1 MTLPNVRMVYYS
13 DELLKNPAAGGI
25 TLSVQTGLGELALIF
40 LRLGATA
47 FGGPAA
53 HIALMEEEFVR
64 RRKWLTHEEFLDL
77 LGVTN
82 LIPGP
87 NSTEMAIHIGYR
99 QAGWPGLITAGACFI
114 LPAMLM
120 VFAAAWAY
128 VTYGALPAVGG
139 ILKGV
144 TPVILA
150 VVAQALWGFGKSAL
164 KRPELWVIGLASA
177 GASLLGYNEL
187 LLLMLGAIVA
197 LGVGWWRGRGA
208 AGLVPLPWLLAASS
222 APRIVGES
230 APYALGGLF
239 TFFLKTGAV
248 LYGSGYVLLAFLEK
262 GLVQDRAWLTQ
273 QQLLD
278 AIAVGQFTPG
288 PVFTTATFIGY
299 VVDGWSGGLV
309 ATLGIFL
316 PAFLFVGLIH
326 PLAGWLRRSKAFGR
340 ALDGVNAASLGLMA
354 AVLVKLGLGALTG
367 WLPVLLAVV
376 ALIILVRWKV
386 NSAWLVLAGALIG
399 LLAW

>member
-1 MTLPNVRMVYYS
+1 MPMSATDQIPL
-13 DELLKNPAAGGI
+13 
-25 TLSVQTGLGELALIF
+25 TTLALIF

-64 RRKWLTHEEFLDL
+64 RRQWLTHEEFLDL

-99 QAGWPGLITAGACFI
+99 QAGWPGLITAGVCFI

-120 VFAAAWAY
+120 VLTAGWAY
-128 VTYGALPAVGG
+128 VRYGALPAVGG

-150 VVAQALWGFGKSAL
+150 VVAQALWGFGKAAL
-164 KRPELWVIGLASA
+164 KRPELWVVGALAL
-177 GASLLGYNEL
+177 GASLSGYNEL
-187 LLLMLGAIVA
+187 VLLVLGALIALLVGLWQERSAPMAGLLPLPLLLAEGGVLVASKEPAPYSLGA
-197 LGVGWWRGRGA
+197 
-208 AGLVPLPWLLAASS
+208 
-222 APRIVGES
+222 
-230 APYALGGLF
+230 LF
-239 TFFLKTGAV
+239 GFFLKVGSV

-262 GLVQDRAWLTQ
+262 GLVRDWGWLTQ
-273 QQLLD
+273 KQLLD

-288 PVFTTATFIGY
+288 PVFTTASFIGY
-299 VVDGWSGGLV
+299 LVGGLRGGLV

-316 PAFLFVGLIH
+316 PAFVFVGLIH
-326 PLAGWLRRSKAFGR
+326 PLAGWLRRSKPLGR

-367 WLPVLLAVV
+367 WLPVVLAVA
-376 ALIILVRWKV
+376 ALVVLMRWRV
-386 NSAWLVLAGALIG
+386 NSAWLVLAGALVG
-399 LLAW
+399 LVAW

>member
-1 MTLPNVRMVYYS
+1 MERIP
-13 DELLKNPAAGGI
+13 
-25 TLSVQTGLGELALIF
+25 LSQLALIF

-99 QAGWPGLITAGACFI
+99 QGGWPGLFVAGACFI

-120 VFAAAWAY
+120 VLAAAWAY

-150 VVAQALWGFGKSAL
+150 VVAQALWGFGKTAL
-164 KRPELWVIGLASA
+164 KRPELWVIGLAVA

-187 LLLMLGAIVA
+187 LLLLLGALVA

-208 AGLVPLPWLLAASS
+208 AAVLPLPWLLAVGG

-230 APYALGGLF
+230 EPYALSGLF
-239 TFFLKTGAV
+239 GFFLKTGAV

-262 GLVQDRAWLTQ
+262 GLVHDRAWLTQ

-299 VVDGWSGGLV
+299 VIDGWSGGLL

-326 PLAGWLRRSKAFGR
+326 PLAGWLRRSKPFGR

-354 AVLVKLGLGALTG
+354 AVLIKLGVGALTG
-367 WLPVLLAVV
+367 WLPILLAVV
-376 ALIILVRWKV
+376 ALVILVRWKV
-386 NSAWLVLAGALIG
+386 NSAWLVLAGALVG
-399 LLAW
+399 LMVW

>member
-1 MTLPNVRMVYYS
+1 
-13 DELLKNPAAGGI
+13 
-25 TLSVQTGLGELALIF
+25 
-40 LRLGATA
+40 
-47 FGGPAA
+47 
-53 HIALMEEEFVR
+53 MEEEFVR
-64 RRKWLTHEEFLDL
+64 RRQWLTHEEFLDL

-99 QAGWPGLITAGACFI
+99 QAGWPGLFVAGACFI

-120 VFAAAWAY
+120 VLAAAWAY

-164 KRPELWVIGLASA
+164 KRPELWVIGLGAA

-187 LLLMLGAIVA
+187 LVLLGGALVA
-197 LGVGWWRGRGA
+197 LAAGSLRGA
-208 AGLVPLPWLLAASS
+208 KSVLPLPWLLASAT

-239 TFFLKTGAV
+239 GFFLKTGAV

-262 GLVQDRAWLTQ
+262 GLVHDRAWLTQ

-299 VVDGWSGGLV
+299 VIDGLPGGLL

-316 PAFLFVGLIH
+316 PAFLLVGLIH
-326 PLAGWLRRSKAFGR
+326 PLAGWLRRSKPFGR

-376 ALIILVRWKV
+376 ALVVLVRWKV

-399 LLAW
+399 LFAW

>member
-1 MTLPNVRMVYYS
+1 MDRMSLP
-13 DELLKNPAAGGI
+13 
-25 TLSVQTGLGELALIF
+25 QLALIF

-64 RRKWLTHEEFLDL
+64 RRKWLSHQEFLDL

-99 QAGWPGLITAGACFI
+99 QAGLPGLITAGACFI

-120 VFAAAWAY
+120 VFAAAWTY

-150 VVAQALWGFGKSAL
+150 VVAQALWGFGKTAL
-164 KRPELWVIGLASA
+164 KRPELWVIGLAS
-177 GASLLGYNEL
+177 GGLSLLGYNEL
-187 LLLMLGAIVA
+187 LLLLAGALIA
-197 LGVGWWRGRGA
+197 LGVGWWRGRGMA
-208 AGLVPLPWLLAASS
+208 AGLVPLPWLLAAGS
-222 APRIVGES
+222 APRIGGEA

-239 TFFLKTGAV
+239 GFFLKVGAV

-262 GLVQDRAWLTQ
+262 GLVHDRAWLTQ

-299 VVDGWSGGLV
+299 LIDGWSGGLM

-316 PAFLFVGLIH
+316 PAFVFVGLIH
-326 PLAGWLRRSKAFGR
+326 PLAGWLRRSKPFGR

-354 AVLVKLGLGALTG
+354 AVLAKLAGGALTG
-367 WLPVLLAVV
+367 WLPVVLAVA
-376 ALIILVRWKV
+376 ALVVLVRWKV
-386 NSAWLVLAGALIG
+386 NSAWLVLAGALVG
-399 LLAW
+399 LIAGSTR